1 MKFEKARL
9 RRAEGTKMN
18 PVVAPTHAEANP
30 TVIPMLIDG
39 QWRVAAETYEVRDPY
54 RNTVVAHAPRSTRGE
69 LDDALNA
76 AVKARTKAA
85 ATPAYERAALLRRA
99 GKLLVE
105 RADRIA
111 EIMARETGKAIKDAK
126 AEIVRSQDTL
136 ALSAEEAVRIEGE
149 HVPLDATAMGT
160 GKICFM
166 LRFPIGVVAGIT
178 PFNAPVNLA
187 CHKIGPS
194 IAAGNTL
201 VLKAPPQSPGVIH
214 ELARIFVDAGTPDG
228 VLNVL
233 YGDIVG
239 PALVA
244 DPRVD
249 FITFTG
255 SPRAGSQIKAASGLR
270 RVALEL
276 GGNGATIV
284 HEDAS
289 IAEAAPVCARNA
301 MRLAGQS
308 CISVQTVYVHRK
320 LYEEFVAAVVAEV
333 RKLKIGDPLDPTT
346 DVGTL
351 IDEVAAKRV
360 ESWIGEAVRG
370 GARLLTGGRRTGAQ
384 IEPTVLADARADMKV
399 VCDEVFG
406 PVVSL
411 LCYDDIDAVFR
422 AISESRFGLQT
433 GIFTAS
439 TALAIRAVRSL
450 RTGGVI
456 INGSSTWR
464 TDQLAYGGVK
474 DSGIGREGPRYAI
487 RDMTEERIVLFN
499 Y

>member
-1 MKFEKARL
+1 MRPTSTTKPGP
-9 RRAEGTKMN
+9 AE
-18 PVVAPTHAEANP
+18 
-30 TVIPMLIDG
+30 IPMLIG
-39 QWRVAAETYEVRDPY
+39 GTWRNGTATSAVRDPY
-54 RNTVVAHAPRSTRGE
+54 RNAVVANAPRSTLSD
-69 LDDALNA
+69 LDDALDA
-76 AVKARTKAA
+76 AVNAKAKAA
-85 ATPAYERAALLRRA
+85 ATPAFERAALLRRA
-99 GKLLVE
+99 ATLLVE

-111 EIMARETGKAIKDAK
+111 EIMSRETGKAIRDAR
-126 AEIVRSQDTL
+126 AEIIRSQDTL

-149 HVPLDATAMGT
+149 HVPLDASAMGA

-166 LRFPIGVVAGIT
+166 LRFPVGVVAGIT

-214 ELARIFVDAGTPDG
+214 ELARIFVEAGTPAG

-255 SPRAGSQIKAASGLR
+255 SPRAGAQIKAASGLR

-276 GGNGATIV
+276 GGNGVTIV
-284 HEDAS
+284 HDDAD
-289 IAEAAPVCARNA
+289 IAEAAPVCARNS

-308 CISVQTVYVHRK
+308 CISVQTVYVHRS
-320 LYEEFVAAVVAEV
+320 LYEKFVDLVVSEV
-333 RKLKIGDPLDPTT
+333 KKLKLGDPLDPAT

-351 IDEVAAKRV
+351 IDEGAAQRV
-360 ESWIGEAVRG
+360 ESWIQEAAAG
-370 GARLLTGGRRTGAQ
+370 GARILTGGRRHGAQ
-384 IEPTVLADARADMKV
+384 IEPTVIGNATPEMKV

-406 PVVSL
+406 PVISL
-411 LCYDDIDAVFR
+411 APYDDVDAVFR
-422 AISESRFGLQT
+422 TVSQSRFGLQT

-487 RDMTEERIVLFN
+487 RDMTEERMVLFN

>member
-1 MKFEKARL
+1 MSVISAVKTSA
-9 RRAEGTKMN
+9 AA
-18 PVVAPTHAEANP
+18 APTA
-30 TVIPMLIDG
+30 IPMLIG
-39 QWRVAAETYEVRDPY
+39 GEWRPASETYEVRDPY
-54 RNTVVAHAPRSTRGE
+54 RGEVVAHAPRSTLVE
-69 LDDALNA
+69 LDAALRA
-76 AVKARTKAA
+76 AVGAKAKAA

-105 RADRIA
+105 RTDRIA
-111 EIMARETGKAIKDAK
+111 DIMARETGKAIKDAK

-136 ALSAEEAVRIEGE
+136 SLSAEEAVRIQGE
-149 HVPLDATAMGT
+149 HIPLDASAMGA

-166 LRFPIGVVAGIT
+166 LRFPVGVVAGIT

-187 CHKIGPS
+187 CHKIAPA

-214 ELARIFVDAGTPDG
+214 QLARIFVDAGTPAG

-233 YGDIVG
+233 YGDRVG
-239 PALVA
+239 PELVR

-255 SPRAGSQIKAASGLR
+255 STRVGAEIKAVSGLR

-284 HEDAS
+284 HADAQ
-289 IAEAAPVCARNA
+289 IAEAGAVCARNA

-308 CISVQTVYVHRK
+308 CISVQTVYVHYSVYDK
-320 LYEEFVAAVVAEV
+320 FVELVVAEV
-333 RKLKIGDPLDPTT
+333 NKLKLGDPLDATT

-351 IDEVAAKRV
+351 IDECAAQRV
-360 ESWIGEAVRG
+360 ESWIVEAKRL
-370 GARLLTGGRRTGAQ
+370 GARVLTGGKRHGAA
-384 IEPTVLADARADMKV
+384 IEPTVIADAKPTMKV

-411 LCYDDIDAVFR
+411 MPYHDVDDVFST
-422 AISESRFGLQT
+422 ISAGPFGLQT
-433 GIFTAS
+433 GIFTTS
-439 TALAIRAVRSL
+439 TELAIRAVRGL

-474 DSGIGREGPRYAI
+474 DSGIGREGPRYSI

>member
-1 MKFEKARL
+1 M
-9 RRAEGTKMN
+9 
-18 PVVAPTHAEANP
+18 
-30 TVIPMLIDG
+30 TVMTTPRQAAKPDIASIPMLIG
-39 QWRVAAETYEVRDPY
+39 GEWRAAAETYEVHDPY
-54 RNTVVAHAPRSTRGE
+54 RNTVVAHAPRSSLRD
-69 LDDALNA
+69 LDEALEA
-76 AVKARTKAA
+76 AVKAKAVAA
-85 ATPAYERAALLRRA
+85 AMPAYERAALLRRA
-99 GKLLVE
+99 GTLLVE
-105 RADRIA
+105 RADGIA

-136 ALSAEEAVRIEGE
+136 SLSAEEAVRIEGE
-149 HVPLDATAMGT
+149 HIPLDATAMGA

-166 LRFPIGVVAGIT
+166 LRFPVGVVAGIT

-187 CHKIGPS
+187 CHKIAPS
-194 IAAGNTL
+194 IAAGNAL

-214 ELARIFVDAGTPDG
+214 ELAQIFVDAGTPAG
-228 VLNVL
+228 MLNVL
-233 YGDIVG
+233 YGEVVG

-255 SPRAGSQIKAASGLR
+255 SPRAGGQIKAASGLR

-284 HEDAS
+284 HEDAD
-289 IAEAAPVCARNA
+289 IAEAAPVCARNS

-308 CISVQTVYVHRK
+308 CISVQTVHVHRK
-320 LYEEFVAAVVAEV
+320 LYEKFVDAVTAEV
-333 RKLKIGDPLDPTT
+333 RKLKLGDPLDATT

-351 IDEVAAKRV
+351 IDEAAAARV
-360 ESWIGEAVRG
+360 ESWIDEAVKG
-370 GARLLTGGRRTGAQ
+370 GARVLTGGKRLGAQ
-384 IEPTVLADARADMKV
+384 IEPTVIADAKAAMKV

-411 LCYDDIDAVFR
+411 LPYDDIDAVFR
-422 AISESRFGLQT
+422 TISESRFGLQT

-439 TALAIRAVRSL
+439 TALAIRAVRQL

-487 RDMTEERIVLFN
+487 RDMTEERMVLFN

>member
-1 MKFEKARL
+1 MSAVSIATSTSEAETAR
-9 RRAEGTKMN
+9 
-18 PVVAPTHAEANP
+18 
-30 TVIPMLIDG
+30 IPMLIGGEWRAAG
-39 QWRVAAETYEVRDPY
+39 QTYEVRDPY
-54 RNTVVAHAPRSTRGE
+54 RDTVVAHAPRSTLQD
-69 LDDALNA
+69 LDDALHA
-76 AVKARTKAA
+76 AVQAKAKAA

-99 GKLLVE
+99 GTLLVE

-111 EIMARETGKAIKDAK
+111 EIMARETGKAVKDAK

-136 ALSAEEAVRIEGE
+136 SLSAEEAVRIEGE
-149 HVPLDATAMGT
+149 HIPLDASAMGA

-166 LRFPIGVVAGIT
+166 LRFPVGVVAGIT

-187 CHKIGPS
+187 CHKIAPS
-194 IAAGNTL
+194 IAAGNAL

-214 ELARIFVDAGTPDG
+214 ALAQIFVDAGTPAG

-233 YGDIVG
+233 YGDVVG

-255 SPRAGSQIKAASGLR
+255 SPRAGAQIKAASGLR

-284 HEDAS
+284 HSDAD
-289 IAEAAPVCARNA
+289 IAEAAPVCARNS

-308 CISVQTVYVHRK
+308 CISVQTVYVHRS
-320 LYEEFVAAVVAEV
+320 LYDSFVERVVAEV
-333 RKLKIGDPLDPTT
+333 KKLKLGDPLDPTT

-351 IDEVAAKRV
+351 IDVSAAKRV
-360 ESWIGEAVRG
+360 ESWIQEAAAG
-370 GARLLTGGRRTGAQ
+370 GATVLTGGKRQGAQ
-384 IEPTVLADARADMKV
+384 IEPTVISGVRADMKV

-406 PVVSL
+406 PVISIL
-411 LCYDDIDAVFR
+411 PYDDIEAVFR
-422 AISESRFGLQT
+422 TISDSRFGLQT

-474 DSGIGREGPRYAI
+474 DSGIGREGPRYSI
-487 RDMTEERIVLFN
+487 RDMTEERMVLFN

>member
-1 MKFEKARL
+1 
-9 RRAEGTKMN
+9 MN
-18 PVVAPTHAEANP
+18 PVSGSRRTAETGP
-30 TVIPMLIDG
+30 IEIPMLIG
-39 QWRVAAETYEVRDPY
+39 GEWRAAAETYEVRDPY
-54 RNTVVAHAPRSTRGE
+54 RNTVVARAPRSSLDD
-69 LDDALNA
+69 LDDALDA
-76 AVKARTKAA
+76 AVKAKAKAA

-99 GKLLVE
+99 GQLLVE
-105 RADRIA
+105 RADGIA

-136 ALSAEEAVRIEGE
+136 SLSAEEAVRIEGE
-149 HVPLDATAMGT
+149 HIPLDSSAMGA

-166 LRFPIGVVAGIT
+166 LRFPVGVVAGIT
-178 PFNAPVNLA
+178 PFNTPVNLA
-187 CHKIGPS
+187 CHKIAPS

-214 ELARIFVDAGTPDG
+214 ELAQIFVEAGTPKG

-233 YGDIVG
+233 YGDLVG
-239 PALVA
+239 PPLVS
-244 DPRVD
+244 DSRVD

-255 SPRAGSQIKAASGLR
+255 SPRAGAQIKAASGLR

-284 HEDAS
+284 HADAN
-289 IAEAAPVCARNA
+289 IADAAPVCARNS

-308 CISVQTVYVHRK
+308 CISVQTVYVHES
-320 LYEEFVAAVVAEV
+320 LYGKFTALVTAEV
-333 RKLKIGDPLDPTT
+333 NKLRLGDPLDAST

-351 IDEVAAKRV
+351 IDEAAAKRV
-360 ESWIGEAVRG
+360 ESWIAEAAAG
-370 GARLLTGGRRTGAQ
+370 GAKILTGGKRHGAQ
-384 IEPTVLADARADMKV
+384 IEPTVISGARPEMKV

-406 PVVSL
+406 PVISL
-411 LCYDDIDAVFR
+411 LPYDDIDAVFR
-422 AISESRFGLQT
+422 TISESRFGLQT

-439 TALAIRAVRSL
+439 TELAIRAVRSL

-474 DSGIGREGPRYAI
+474 DSGIGREGPRYSI
-487 RDMTEERIVLFN
+487 RDMTEERMVLFN

>member
-1 MKFEKARL
+1 MS
-9 RRAEGTKMN
+9 
-18 PVVAPTHAEANP
+18 PVSAAKPAASASPTD
-30 TVIPMLIDG
+30 IPMLIGG
-39 QWRVAAETYEVRDPY
+39 QWRKAAESYQVRDPY
-54 RNTVVAHAPRSTRGE
+54 RNETVAHAPRSS
-69 LDDALNA
+69 LADLNDALDA
-76 AVKARTKAA
+76 AVGAKASAA

-99 GKLLVE
+99 ATLLVA

-111 EIMARETGKAIKDAK
+111 EVMARETGKAIKDAK
-126 AEIVRSQDTL
+126 AEIIRSQDTL
-136 ALSAEEAVRIEGE
+136 SLSAEEAVRIEGE
-149 HVPLDATAMGT
+149 HIPLDASAMGA

-166 LRFPIGVVAGIT
+166 LRFPVGVVAGIT

-187 CHKIGPS
+187 CHKIAPS

-214 ELARIFVDAGTPDG
+214 ELAQIFVEAGTPPG

-239 PALVA
+239 PALVS

-255 SPRAGSQIKAASGLR
+255 SPRAGAQIKAASGLR

-276 GGNGATIV
+276 GGNGVTIV
-284 HEDAS
+284 HEDAD
-289 IAEAAPVCARNA
+289 IAEAAPVCARNS

-308 CISVQTVYVHRK
+308 CISVQTVYVHRSRYDK
-320 LYEEFVAAVVAEV
+320 FVELVVAEV
-333 RKLKIGDPLDPTT
+333 KKLRLGDPLDAAT

-351 IDEVAAKRV
+351 IDEAAARRV
-360 ESWIGEAVRG
+360 ESWIAEAAAD
-370 GARLLTGGRRTGAQ
+370 GAKVMTGGKRHGAQ
-384 IEPTVLADARADMKV
+384 IEPTVIAGVKPDMKV

-406 PVVSL
+406 PVISIAA
-411 LCYDDIDAVFR
+411 YDDIDAVFKTV
-422 AISESRFGLQT
+422 SDSRFGLQT

-474 DSGIGREGPRYAI
+474 DSGIGREGPRYSI
-487 RDMTEERIVLFN
+487 RDMTEERMVLFN

>member
-1 MKFEKARL
+1 MTTTTAPE
-9 RRAEGTKMN
+9 RA
-18 PVVAPTHAEANP
+18 AEAG
-30 TVIPMLIDG
+30 VAQIPMLIG
-39 QWRVAAETYEVRDPY
+39 GKWRRAAETYEVRDPY
-54 RNTVVAHAPRSTRGE
+54 RNTVVAHAPRSS
-69 LDDALNA
+69 LSDPNDALDA
-76 AVKARTKAA
+76 AIEAKAKAA

-111 EIMARETGKAIKDAK
+111 EIMARETGKAINDAK

-136 ALSAEEAVRIEGE
+136 SLSAEEAVRIEGE
-149 HVPLDATAMGT
+149 HIPLDASAMGA

-166 LRFPIGVVAGIT
+166 LRFPVGVVAGIT

-187 CHKIGPS
+187 CHKIAPS

-201 VLKAPPQSPGVIH
+201 VLKAPPQSPGVIN
-214 ELARIFVDAGTPDG
+214 ELAQIFVDAGTPEG

-284 HEDAS
+284 HEDAD
-289 IAEAAPVCARNA
+289 IAEAAPVCARNS

-308 CISVQTVYVHRK
+308 CISVQTVHVHRK
-320 LYEEFVAAVVAEV
+320 LYQKFVDAVVTEV
-333 RKLKIGDPLDPTT
+333 KKFKLGDPLDPTT

-351 IDEVAAKRV
+351 IDEAAARRV
-360 ESWIGEAVRG
+360 ESWIEEAAKS
-370 GARLLTGGRRTGAQ
+370 GARVLTGGKRRGAQ
-384 IEPTVLADARADMKV
+384 IEPTVIADAQPTMKV

-411 LCYDDIDAVFR
+411 LPYDDIDAVFHG
-422 AISESRFGLQT
+422 ISESRFGLQT

-456 INGSSTWR
+456 VNGSSTWR

-474 DSGIGREGPRYAI
+474 DSGVGREGPRYAI
-487 RDMTEERIVLFN
+487 RDMTEERMVLFN

>member
-1 MKFEKARL
+1 
-9 RRAEGTKMN
+9 MN
-18 PVVAPTHAEANP
+18 PVAAPTHAEANP
-30 TVIPMLIDG
+30 TVIPMLIGG

-54 RNTVVAHAPRSTRGE
+54 RNTVVAHAPRSTLRE

-76 AVKARTKAA
+76 AVKARAKAA

-111 EIMARETGKAIKDAK
+111 DIMARETGKAIKDAR
-126 AEIVRSQDTL
+126 AEIVRSKDTL

-187 CHKIGPS
+187 CHKIAPS

-308 CISVQTVYVHRK
+308 CISVQTVYIHRK

-333 RKLKIGDPLDPTT
+333 RKLRIGDPLDPAT

-384 IEPTVLADARADMKV
+384 IEPSVLADARADMKV

-422 AISESRFGLQT
+422 TMSESRFGLQT

-487 RDMTEERIVLFN
+487 RDMTEERMVLFN

>member
-1 MKFEKARL
+1 MSPVSAAKIA
-9 RRAEGTKMN
+9 AESTSKLAG
-18 PVVAPTHAEANP
+18 PAE
-30 TVIPMLIDG
+30 IPMLING
-39 QWRVAAETYEVRDPY
+39 EWRKAAETYEVRDPY
-54 RNTVVAHAPRSTRGE
+54 RNTVTSIGARSSIKD

-76 AVKARTKAA
+76 ATKAKSVIA
-85 ATPAYERAALLRRA
+85 KMPAYERAALLRRA

-105 RADRIA
+105 RADMIA
-111 EIMARETGKAIKDAK
+111 EIMARETGKAVKDAK

-136 ALSAEEAVRIEGE
+136 SLSAEEAVRIEGE
-149 HVPLDATAMGT
+149 HIPLDASAMGA

-166 LRFPIGVVAGIT
+166 LRFPVGVVAGIT

-187 CHKIGPS
+187 CHKIAPS

-201 VLKAPPQSPGVIH
+201 VLKAPPQCPGVIH
-214 ELARIFVDAGTPDG
+214 ALAQIFVDAGTPAG

-239 PALVA
+239 PELVK

-255 SPRAGSQIKAASGLR
+255 SPRAGAAIKANSGLR

-276 GGNGATIV
+276 G
-284 HEDAS
+284 
-289 IAEAAPVCARNA
+289 RNA

-308 CISVQTVYVHRK
+308 CISVQTCYVHRSQ
-320 LYEEFVAAVVAEV
+320 YEKFVELVTTEV
-333 RKLKIGDPLDPTT
+333 KKLKLGDPLDQAT
-346 DVGTL
+346 DVGTV
-351 IDEVAAKRV
+351 IDEAAAQRVEGWIKEAVAA
-360 ESWIGEAVRG
+360 
-370 GARLLTGGRRTGAQ
+370 GARVMTGGHRNGAQ
-384 IEPTVLADARADMKV
+384 VEPTVIADVKPTMKV

-406 PVVSL
+406 PVISIL
-411 LCYDDIDAVFR
+411 PYDDIEDVFR
-422 AISESRFGLQT
+422 FVSESRFGLQT
-433 GIFTAS
+433 GIFTKQ
-439 TALAIRAVRSL
+439 TELAIRAVRSL

-474 DSGIGREGPRYAI
+474 DSGIGREGPKYSI
-487 RDMTEERIVLFN
+487 RDMTEERMVLFN

>member
-1 MKFEKARL
+1 MSPFSAAKPA
-9 RRAEGTKMN
+9 
-18 PVVAPTHAEANP
+18 AEAGP
-30 TVIPMLIDG
+30 TGIPMLIGG
-39 QWRVAAETYEVRDPY
+39 QWRAAAETYPVRDPY
-54 RNTVVAHAPRSTRGE
+54 RNVVVANAPRSS
-69 LDDALNA
+69 LADLNDALDA
-76 AVKARTKAA
+76 AVKAKAKAA
-85 ATPAYERAALLRRA
+85 ATPPYERAALLRRA
-99 GKLLVE
+99 AKLLVE

-111 EIMARETGKAIKDAK
+111 EVMSRETGKAIKDAK
-126 AEIVRSQDTL
+126 AEIIRSQDTL
-136 ALSAEEAVRIEGE
+136 SLSAEEAVHIEGE
-149 HVPLDATAMGT
+149 HIPLDSSAMGA
-160 GKICFM
+160 GKICFL
-166 LRFPIGVVAGIT
+166 LRFPVGVVAGIT

-187 CHKIGPS
+187 CHKIAPS

-214 ELARIFVDAGTPDG
+214 ELAQIFVEAGTPAG

-239 PALVA
+239 PALVS

-255 SPRAGSQIKAASGLR
+255 SPRAGAQIKAASGLR

-276 GGNGATIV
+276 GGNGVTIV
-284 HEDAS
+284 HEDAD
-289 IAEAAPVCARNA
+289 ITEAAPVCARNS

-320 LYEEFVAAVVAEV
+320 LYDKFVDLVVAEV
-333 RKLKIGDPLDPTT
+333 NKLRLGDPLDALT

-351 IDEVAAKRV
+351 IDEGAAMRV
-360 ESWIGEAVRG
+360 ETWIKEAAAG
-370 GARLLTGGRRTGAQ
+370 GARVLTGGKRHGAQ
-384 IEPTVLADARADMKV
+384 IEPTVIADAKPEMKV

-406 PVVSL
+406 PVISL
-411 LCYDDIDAVFR
+411 APYDDIEAVFR
-422 AISESRFGLQT
+422 TVSESRFGLQT
-433 GIFTAS
+433 GIFTKS
-439 TALAIRAVRSL
+439 TELAIRAVRAL

-487 RDMTEERIVLFN
+487 RDMTEERMVLFN